1 MKHQNLLLLIV
12 VATLSLFL
20 SLPASA
26 GRQLAVVVHPSCPLA
41 TLPAD
46 SVKEYYLRRHK
57 EWSDGAKVRPIQQEG
72 DVRSGF
78 LAKVLKMPPKEYE
91 RYWLERKYAA
101 AESPPK
107 AADDD
112 GDVIKFVGAMK
123 GAIGFVDV
131 SSLDASN
138 KSKVKL
144 VLTIAY

>member
-1 MKHQNLLLLIV
+1 MKHSSRFLLVACLLSSG
-12 VATLSLFL
+12 LLGP
-20 SLPASA
+20 PASA
-26 GRQLAVVVHPSCPLA
+26 ARELAVVVHTSCPMT
-41 TLPAD
+41 TLTAD

-72 DVRSGF
+72 DVRTGF
-78 LAKVLKMPPKEYE
+78 LAKVLKMPIVEYE

-107 AADDD
+107 SADDD

-131 SSLDASN
+131 SSLDDAA
-138 KSKVKL
+138 KSKVKS